1 MVILK
6 DKCSCFLLR
15 SLCEVNGFAQI
26 PRNGFVATKN
36 SRLCSLHFETDDIVA
51 DRTDSHKSRGLTRGE
66 LSRMHLKPNV
76 VPHIRPNCP
85 KYMSKE
91 TAPPRGKAATSESR
105 IQNELREK
113 ERRES
118 IRIESNRFD
127 SLPELVTK
135 MKGSLPEDVHI
146 IDSESSVSF
155 ISFTFDVITKIKY

>member
-1 MVILK
+1 M
-6 DKCSCFLLR
+6 
-15 SLCEVNGFAQI
+15 NGFAQT

-36 SRLCSLHFETDDIVA
+36 SRLCSLHFETDDFVA

-76 VPHIRPNCP
+76 VPHIWPNCP

-105 IQNELREK
+105 IQNELSEK
-113 ERRES
+113 ERREP

-135 MKGSLPEDVHI
+135 MERFLARECSHHR
-146 IDSESSVSF
+146 F
-155 ISFTFDVITKIKY
+155 

>member
-1 MVILK
+1 
-6 DKCSCFLLR
+6 
-15 SLCEVNGFAQI
+15 
-26 PRNGFVATKN
+26 
-36 SRLCSLHFETDDIVA
+36 
-51 DRTDSHKSRGLTRGE
+51 
-66 LSRMHLKPNV
+66 
-76 VPHIRPNCP
+76 
-85 KYMSKE
+85 MSKE

-146 IDSESSVSF
+146 IDSECLLLM
-155 ISFTFDVITKIKY
+155 